1 MIHILFSLGSVFP
14 TRVPKYPGGL
24 DAFSFCLH
32 SIQTAFAR
40 CFLAWV
46 FRYGLASF
54 LLAWAEYGS
63 SGSYGHSYGAFVG
76 GLVSCLLA
84 VSFGLHI
91 VLWSETE

>member
-1 MIHILFSLGSVFP
+1 MGFQIWFGF
-14 TRVPKYPGGL
+14 
-24 DAFSFCLH
+24 
-32 SIQTAFAR
+32 
-40 CFLAWV
+40 
-46 FRYGLASF
+46 SF

-63 SGSYGHSYGAFVG
+63 SGSYGHFYGAFVG